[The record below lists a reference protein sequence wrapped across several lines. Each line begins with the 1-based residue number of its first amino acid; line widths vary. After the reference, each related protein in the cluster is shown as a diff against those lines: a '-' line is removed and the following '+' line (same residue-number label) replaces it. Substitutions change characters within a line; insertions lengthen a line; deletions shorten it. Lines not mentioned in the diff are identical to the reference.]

1 MLSQLL
7 HRHYDRRVMI
17 LIDEYY
23 VPLDKAYQSGYYDV
37 MVELIRVLF
46 GNAFKTNNSLYFAVL
61 TGCLRISKESIF
73 TGLNNFNVNTVRN
86 VQYREYIGFT
96 DDEVQALLRD
106 YGFMEKYNMIKE
118 WYNGYH
124 CGDLDIY
131 CPWDVVSY
139 CHALKMNP
147 SETPQNYWVNT
158 SSNDII
164 KKFLNKANTTTRNE
178 IEQLINGNSI
188 RKIIRQELTYR
199 DLDSEPDNLWS
210 ILFTTGYLTQCGTQ
224 VGDLTELVIPNREIK
239 WIFVRQIREW
249 FNQETVKNMEKLESF
264 CRAFQEN
271 DTAAIEDGFN
281 AYLKKTI
288 SIRDT
293 NTRKEMK
300 ENFYHGILLGLFGN
314 MDGWD
319 VQSNADS
326 GDGYSDISIE
336 IEDKGIGIVIEL
348 KYAEKAAFDTG
359 CREAL
364 KQIKDRNYEEKLI
377 NDGMTTIRKY
387 GIACYKRQCKVISG

>member
-1 MLSQLL
+1 
-7 HRHYDRRVMI
+7 MI
-17 LIDEYY
+17 NYCSD
-23 VPLDKAYQSGYYDV
+23 
-37 MVELIRVLF
+37 
-46 GNAFKTNNSLYFAVL
+46 
-61 TGCLRISKESIF
+61 
-73 TGLNNFNVNTVRN
+73 
-86 VQYREYIGFT
+86 
-96 DDEVQALLRD
+96 LRD
-106 YGFMEKYNMIKE
+106 GSVNE
-118 WYNGYH
+118 
-124 CGDLDIY
+124 
-131 CPWDVVSY
+131 
-139 CHALKMNP
+139 
-147 SETPQNYWVNT
+147 PQNYWVNT

-164 KKFLNKANTTTRNE
+164 RKFLNKANTTARNE

-224 VGDLTELVIPNREIK
+224 IGDLTELVIPNREIK
-239 WIFVRQIREW
+239 WIFVQQIREW
-249 FNQETVKNMEKLESF
+249 FNQKTVKNMEKLESF

-281 AYLKKTI
+281 AYLKKAI

-314 MDGWD
+314 MNGWD
-319 VQSNADS
+319 IQSNAES

-364 KQIKDRNYEEKLI
+364 KQIKDRNYEENLI
-377 NDGMTTIRKY
+377 DDGMTTIRKY
-387 GIACYKRQCKVISG
+387 GIACYKRHCKVISG